1 MRTFFN
7 KAFLVPASALS
18 IFAVLLAAPQAVSAQ
33 EEMTEDMEMEATE
46 SVEMEDDRVGQSI
59 EMDRMDV
66 DSDIDSMDDND
77 IDSDIDYDDDDSDI
91 EAETYSNSPRALWQ
105 TPQKAYHRSL
115 IEQVQALKDLA
126 VSALR
131 TFTVREAFYDCI
143 HTLEIRK
150 RFNLDRLTE
159 RRSERQDDKQKA
171 KP

>member
-91 EAETYSNSPRALWQ
+91 EAETYSNSPRALW
-105 TPQKAYHRSL
+105 
-115 IEQVQALKDLA
+115 
-126 VSALR
+126 
-131 TFTVREAFYDCI
+131 
-143 HTLEIRK
+143 
-150 RFNLDRLTE
+150 
-159 RRSERQDDKQKA
+159 
-171 KP
+171 